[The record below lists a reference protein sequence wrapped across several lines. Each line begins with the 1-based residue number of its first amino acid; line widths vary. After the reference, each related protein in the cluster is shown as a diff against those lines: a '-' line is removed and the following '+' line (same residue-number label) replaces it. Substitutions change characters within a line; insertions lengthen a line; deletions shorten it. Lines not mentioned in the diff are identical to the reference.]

1 MNDVDIKPKGI
12 GELIF
17 SGRLRVPVHQRNYY
31 WDGEKVT
38 KLFEDFKPE
47 VDRGNP
53 YFLGT
58 IVLTRTPE
66 DYLGVIDG
74 QQRLA
79 TTMIILASIR
89 DIFHARGDSSMVES
103 VQQDFLFRRNRDTEE
118 VEGKLRLNLKDHNFF
133 LTNIL
138 KNPADKDRES
148 AKSATSPSNTK
159 LETAAKLVRSKFSD
173 ALKAQPEVAQKDYLK
188 RWLDFIEKK
197 AFAIVAIAGSE
208 DDAYAM
214 FETLNDRG
222 MKVSQADMLK
232 SFVIGKSGTR
242 ETEVVAK
249 WESVTTNIES
259 LGSEDE
265 VVDYLRILSSV
276 LHGLTREREVFHTF
290 KLTIDSQNSAA
301 QFVYQLEDF
310 ANDYVAMLSPDH
322 QKWNDYPTSI
332 RRSLKTLKLLD
343 VQQIRYLMLAVA
355 HHFGKAEAA
364 KAFNLFVN
372 WTVRFFIAAPD
383 KIGRVEAKYAEL
395 ANAIHTS
402 NTITTASDLAKE
414 MSTRLATDEEFKF
427 AFAVARVSQSK
438 LARYYLDALE
448 RSKSGND
455 RPELVPDDD
464 TSKVN
469 LEHIIPLNPE
479 PNWSVIE
486 SETAKGLYN
495 RIGNMVLLDAKKN
508 AKLGNAGFEE
518 KRSVF
523 AESSLFLTRR
533 VSKFAAWGPDEVTE
547 RQLELAELAVKTWP
561 LTVK

>member
-1 MNDVDIKPKGI
+1 MKDIDIKPKGI
-12 GELIF
+12 GELIYA
-17 SGRLRVPVHQRNYY
+17 GRLRVPVHQRNYY

-38 KLFEDFKPE
+38 KLFDDFKPE
-47 VDRGNP
+47 VDHGEP

-58 IVLTRTPE
+58 IVLTRTPD

-74 QQRLA
+74 QQRIA

-89 DIFHARGDSSMVES
+89 DIFHARGDEAMVQS

-118 VEGKLRLNLKDHNFF
+118 EEGKLRLNLKDQNFF
-133 LTNIL
+133 LINIL
-138 KNPADKDRES
+138 KNPKDERRIS
-148 AKSATSPSNTK
+148 AKPASSPSNLK
-159 LETAAKLVRSKFSD
+159 LETAAKIIRAKFTD
-173 ALKAQPEVAQKDYLK
+173 ALKAQPEPVQKDYLK

-197 AFAIVAIAGSE
+197 AFAIVAIAGSD

-222 MKVSQADMLK
+222 MRVSQADMLK
-232 SFVIGKSGTR
+232 SFVIGKSGER

-265 VVDYLRILSSV
+265 VVDYFRILSSV
-276 LHGLTREREVFHTF
+276 LHGLTREREVFHRL
-290 KLTIDSQNSAA
+290 KLTVDSQGSAA

-322 QKWNDYPTSI
+322 QKWNDYPASI

-355 HHFGKAEAA
+355 HHFNKSEAA

-395 ANAIHTS
+395 AHAIHTS

-414 MSTRLATDEEFKF
+414 MAPRLATNEEFVY
-427 AFAVARVSQSK
+427 AFATARVSQGK

-479 PNWSVIE
+479 PHWPDIDL
-486 SETAKGLYN
+486 ETAKSLYN

-508 AKLGNAGFEE
+508 AKIGNLGFDE
-518 KRSVF
+518 KKKAF
-523 AESSLFLTRR
+523 AESALFLTRR
-533 VSKFAAWGPDEVTE
+533 IAKFSKWGPDQVTE
-547 RQLELAELAVKTWP
+547 RQLELSELAVKTWP
-561 LTVK
+561 LTLK